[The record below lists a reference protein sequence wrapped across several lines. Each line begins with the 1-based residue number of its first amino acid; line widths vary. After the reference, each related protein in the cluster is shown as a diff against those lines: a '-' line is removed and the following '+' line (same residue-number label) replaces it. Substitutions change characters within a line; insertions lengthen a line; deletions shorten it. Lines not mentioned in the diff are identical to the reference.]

1 MDQNIIILILIL
13 IAILVS
19 FYSAYLAIDNSKKIR
34 RLQVDIRNSLGTLND
49 SLNIHPPKEPL
60 IKKESKTNL
69 NDLNQF
75 PSLEEIE
82 NYDENR
88 EKEKNLQPLD
98 DSLKKEMDATL
109 EESAQAIE
117 DEMFDE
123 IQEYDNLEKLELERN
138 IEPKENAE
146 GQVVD
151 EEGHVAE
158 EENVVEQQVVEEEE
172 HVAEEETVEEQVV
185 AVEEKVVAEEEHVDE
200 QQEDNSQSTD
210 GKLVVEELNISAQ
223 ENEVEVDTDLESIS
237 VDVKKN
243 ELPQL
248 NELTQEILSK
258 MPDKTIKEIC
268 RRENI
273 KLRGTK
279 SDRIKKILDLKEFQ
293 VNI

>member
-49 SLNIHPPKEPL
+49 TLNIHPPKVDENQAL
-60 IKKESKTNL
+60 KKQESRTNL

-75 PSLEEIE
+75 PSLEEIN
-82 NYDENR
+82 NYDELR
-88 EKEKNLQPLD
+88 EKEKNLEPLD
-98 DSLKKEMDATL
+98 ENLKQEMDETL
-109 EESAQAIE
+109 ETTENNIEEIAQEIE
-117 DEMFDE
+117 DEMFNE
-123 IQEYDNLEKLELERN
+123 IEEYEKIDKLEEERN
-138 IEPKENAE
+138 IEPQVEVVSDEVASEVVSDEVASEVVSAE
-146 GQVVD
+146 VVAS
-151 EEGHVAE
+151 EVVSAEVVAAEVVTVAE
-158 EENVVEQQVVEEEE
+158 
-172 HVAEEETVEEQVV
+172 
-185 AVEEKVVAEEEHVDE
+185 D
-200 QQEDNSQSTD
+200 
-210 GKLVVEELNISAQ
+210 LIVEELNL
-223 ENEVEVDTDLESIS
+223 ENEEEVETDLESIS
-237 VDVKKN
+237 VDVKKDD
-243 ELPQL
+243 LPQL

-293 VNI
+293 VNL